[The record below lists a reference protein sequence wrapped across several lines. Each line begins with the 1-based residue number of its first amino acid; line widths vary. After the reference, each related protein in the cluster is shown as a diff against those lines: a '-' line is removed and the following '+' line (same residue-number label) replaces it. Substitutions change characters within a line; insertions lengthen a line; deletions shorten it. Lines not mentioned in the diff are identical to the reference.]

1 MTARLPTGVVKGKQ
15 DFSRSNSTAQRTFPK
30 SYFVHLPLHL
40 AGRIFQRGRLP
51 AVENAS
57 RKKLTGEIP
66 RQLYKISGVRTGFVI
81 RLSTLGAVVFV
92 AFFFA
97 RASFI
102 RANSASTAVSSARQ
116 TAFVDAKAQKLLTAA
131 TAAPAVNLANI
142 STRLPVGAGDN
153 VLIAGFTITGSQP
166 KKVIVRGLGPLLPVN
181 ANLADPTLELHD
193 SFGGIVAGNDNWR
206 DTQQD
211 ELKATTIP
219 PSNDYDS
226 AIVKSLAPGAYTAVL
241 AGKGATT
248 GVGLVEVYDLDLA
261 ADSRLANIAT
271 RGRVGEGDDVLICGT
286 IAVGNGVTTVLFRAL
301 GPSTGV
307 PGALNDPTLELHD
320 GQGATIATNDNWQ
333 DTQGAAIQNTT
344 IPPNDPREAAIL
356 RDLTPGAY
364 TAVVRGKNGTT
375 GVAVIDAYQLN

>member
-1 MTARLPTGVVKGKQ
+1 M
-15 DFSRSNSTAQRTFPK
+15 
-30 SYFVHLPLHL
+30 
-40 AGRIFQRGRLP
+40 
-51 AVENAS
+51 
-57 RKKLTGEIP
+57 
-66 RQLYKISGVRTGFVI
+66 RTGFVI
-81 RLSTLGAVVFV
+81 RLSSLGAVVCL
-92 AFFFA
+92 ALFFA

-102 RANSASTAVSSARQ
+102 RASPPASAVSVARQ
-116 TAFVDAKAQKLLTAA
+116 TAFVDAKAQKLLAA
-131 TAAPAVNLANI
+131 TTAAPAVHLANI
-142 STRLPVGAGDN
+142 STRLPVGSGDN

-166 KKVIVRGLGPLLPVN
+166 KRIIVRGLGPFLPVS

-193 SFGGIVAGNDNWR
+193 SFGGTVAGNDNWR

-219 PSNDYDS
+219 PANDYDA
-226 AIVKSLAPGAYTAVL
+226 AIVRNLAPGAYTAVL
-241 AGKGATT
+241 AGKGSTT

-261 ADSRLANIAT
+261 ADSQLVNIAT
-271 RGRVGEGDDVLICGT
+271 RGRVGDGDDVLICGT
-286 IAVGNGVTTVLFRAL
+286 IAVGNGTTTVLFRGL

-307 PGALNDPTLELHD
+307 PGALNDPIMELHD

-333 DTQGAAIQNTT
+333 DTQAAAIQATT

>member
-1 MTARLPTGVVKGKQ
+1 M
-15 DFSRSNSTAQRTFPK
+15 NPK
-30 SYFVHLPLHL
+30 SSSAP
-40 AGRIFQRGRLP
+40 RIAP
-51 AVENAS
+51 VD
-57 RKKLTGEIP
+57 
-66 RQLYKISGVRTGFVI
+66 
-81 RLSTLGAVVFV
+81 
-92 AFFFA
+92 A
-97 RASFI
+97 RA
-102 RANSASTAVSSARQ
+102 T
-116 TAFVDAKAQKLLTAA
+116 KLLAAA
-131 TAAPAVNLANI
+131 TTAPAVHLANI

-193 SFGGIVAGNDNWR
+193 SFGGTVAGNDNWR
-206 DTQQD
+206 DAQQD

-219 PSNDYDS
+219 PTSDYDS
-226 AIVKSLAPGAYTAVL
+226 AIVRTLDPGAYTAVL
-241 AGKGATT
+241 AGKGGTT
-248 GVGLVEVYDLDLA
+248 GVGVVEVYDLDLG

-286 IAVGNGVTTVLFRAL
+286 IAVGNGTTTVLFRAL

-333 DTQGAAIQNTT
+333 DTQAAAIQDTT

>member
-1 MTARLPTGVVKGKQ
+1 VAFLVFPVSHTFVGMAESLDGPPTA
-15 DFSRSNSTAQRTFPK
+15 PK
-30 SYFVHLPLHL
+30 SSAPRV
-40 AGRIFQRGRLP
+40 
-51 AVENAS
+51 AS
-57 RKKLTGEIP
+57 
-66 RQLYKISGVRTGFVI
+66 VD
-81 RLSTLGAVVFV
+81 
-92 AFFFA
+92 A
-97 RASFI
+97 RAI
-102 RANSASTAVSSARQ
+102 KLLAAASTAPTVH
-116 TAFVDAKAQKLLTAA
+116 
-131 TAAPAVNLANI
+131 LANI
-142 STRLPVGAGDN
+142 STRLAVGSGDN

-193 SFGGIVAGNDNWR
+193 SFGGTVAGNDNWR

-219 PSNDYDS
+219 PNNDYDS
-226 AIVKSLAPGAYTAVL
+226 AIVRTVNPGAYTAIL
-241 AGKGATT
+241 AGKGGTT
-248 GVGLVEVYDLDLA
+248 GVGVVEVYDLDLG

-271 RGRVGEGDDVLICGT
+271 RGRVGDGDDVLICGT
-286 IAVGNGVTTVLFRAL
+286 IAVGNGTTTVLFRAL

-333 DTQGAAIQNTT
+333 DTQAAAIQNTT

>member
-1 MTARLPTGVVKGKQ
+1 VSIASLIRVGRVATVALLLVLVCH
-15 DFSRSNSTAQRTFPK
+15 TFTDMAEGRGGPATNAK
-30 SYFVHLPLHL
+30 S
-40 AGRIFQRGRLP
+40 
-51 AVENAS
+51 
-57 RKKLTGEIP
+57 
-66 RQLYKISGVRTGFVI
+66 
-81 RLSTLGAVVFV
+81 
-92 AFFFA
+92 
-97 RASFI
+97 
-102 RANSASTAVSSARQ
+102 SSARRI
-116 TAFVDAKAQKLLTAA
+116 APVDSRAAKLLA
-131 TAAPAVNLANI
+131 TTTTAPAVHLANI

-193 SFGGIVAGNDNWR
+193 SFGDTVAGNDNWR
-206 DTQQD
+206 DAQQD

-219 PSNDYDS
+219 PTSDYDS
-226 AIVKSLAPGAYTAVL
+226 AIVRTLDPGAYTAVL
-241 AGKGATT
+241 AGKGGTT
-248 GVGLVEVYDLDLA
+248 GVGVVEVYDLDLG

-286 IAVGNGVTTVLFRAL
+286 IAVGNGTTTVLFRAL

-320 GQGATIATNDNWQ
+320 GQGATIATNDDWQ
-333 DTQGAAIQNTT
+333 DTQAAAIQNTT

-364 TAVVRGKNGTT
+364 TAVVRGKDGTT

>member
-1 MTARLPTGVVKGKQ
+1 
-15 DFSRSNSTAQRTFPK
+15 
-30 SYFVHLPLHL
+30 
-40 AGRIFQRGRLP
+40 
-51 AVENAS
+51 
-57 RKKLTGEIP
+57 
-66 RQLYKISGVRTGFVI
+66 VRTGFVI
-81 RLSTLGAVVFV
+81 RLSTLGAVVFG

-97 RASFI
+97 RASFT
-102 RANSASTAVSSARQ
+102 RANSASTTVPSARQ
-116 TAFVDAKAQKLLTAA
+116 TAFVDAKAQKLLATA

-142 STRLPVGAGDN
+142 STRLSVGAGDN

-211 ELKATTIP
+211 ALIATTIP
-219 PSNDYDS
+219 PTNDYDS

-261 ADSRLANIAT
+261 TDSRLANIAT

-286 IAVGNGVTTVLFRAL
+286 IAVGNGTTTVLFRAL

-333 DTQGAAIQNTT
+333 DGPDHGAAIQATT
-344 IPPNDPREAAIL
+344 IPPSDPREAAIL

-375 GVAVIDAYQLN
+375 GVAVIDAYQLK

>member
-1 MTARLPTGVVKGKQ
+1 M
-15 DFSRSNSTAQRTFPK
+15 
-30 SYFVHLPLHL
+30 
-40 AGRIFQRGRLP
+40 
-51 AVENAS
+51 
-57 RKKLTGEIP
+57 
-66 RQLYKISGVRTGFVI
+66 SGVRTGFLI
-81 RLSTLGAVVFV
+81 RLSTLGAVVFL

-97 RASFI
+97 RAGFI
-102 RANSASTAVSSARQ
+102 HAGSPRSATSSGRQ
-116 TAFVDAKAQKLLTAA
+116 TAFVDIKAQKLLAA
-131 TAAPAVNLANI
+131 VTAAPTVHLANI
-142 STRLPVGAGDN
+142 STRLAVGSGDN

-193 SFGGIVAGNDNWR
+193 SFGGTVAGNDNWR

-211 ELKATTIP
+211 ELKGTTIP
-219 PSNDYDS
+219 PTNDYDS
-226 AIVKSLAPGAYTAVL
+226 AIVRTLDPGAYTAVL
-241 AGKGATT
+241 AGKGGTT
-248 GVGLVEVYDLDLA
+248 GVGVVEVYDLDQA
-261 ADSRLANIAT
+261 ADSRLVNIAT

-286 IAVGNGVTTVLFRAL
+286 IAVGNGTTSVLFRAL

-307 PGALNDPTLELHD
+307 PGALADPTLELHD

-333 DTQGAAIQNTT
+333 DTQAAAIQNTT

-364 TAVVRGKNGTT
+364 TAVVRGKNGST

>member
-1 MTARLPTGVVKGKQ
+1 V
-15 DFSRSNSTAQRTFPK
+15 S
-30 SYFVHLPLHL
+30 
-40 AGRIFQRGRLP
+40 
-51 AVENAS
+51 
-57 RKKLTGEIP
+57 GEKP
-66 RQLYKISGVRTGFVI
+66 RQLYKISGVRTGFVF
-81 RLSTLGAVVFV
+81 RASTFGAIVLL
-92 AFFFA
+92 ALFFA
-97 RASFI
+97 KGSFI
-102 RANSASTAVSSARQ
+102 RASPAASAVSSHRQ
-116 TAFVDAKAQKLLTAA
+116 TAWVDIKAQNILAAA
-131 TAAPAVNLANI
+131 TAAPTVHLANI
-142 STRLPVGAGDN
+142 STRLPVGSGDN

-193 SFGGIVAGNDNWR
+193 SFGGIAAGNDNWR
-206 DTQQD
+206 DAQQD

-219 PSNDYDS
+219 PVNDYDS

-241 AGKGATT
+241 AGKGITT
-248 GVGLVEVYDLDLA
+248 GVGLVEVYDLDLM

-286 IAVGNGVTTVLFRAL
+286 IAVGNGTTTVLFRAL

-333 DTQGAAIQNTT
+333 DTQAAAIQNTT

>member
-1 MTARLPTGVVKGKQ
+1 MKASALIRISSLAAIALLVLLASPPSTVAQKAQSKGKAA
-15 DFSRSNSTAQRTFPK
+15 SLATAPT
-30 SYFVHLPLHL
+30 
-40 AGRIFQRGRLP
+40 
-51 AVENAS
+51 
-57 RKKLTGEIP
+57 
-66 RQLYKISGVRTGFVI
+66 QL
-81 RLSTLGAVVFV
+81 AVVDP
-92 AFFFA
+92 
-97 RASFI
+97 RAS
-102 RANSASTAVSSARQ
+102 
-116 TAFVDAKAQKLLTAA
+116 KLLSSA
-131 TAAPAVNLANI
+131 TAAPAVRLANI

-193 SFGGIVAGNDNWR
+193 SVGIVAGNDNWR

-219 PSNDYDS
+219 PTSDYDS
-226 AIVKSLAPGAYTAVL
+226 AIVRTVNPGQYTAVL
-241 AGKGATT
+241 AGKGGTT
-248 GVGLVEVYDLDLA
+248 GVGVVEVYDLDLA

-271 RGRVGEGDDVLICGT
+271 RGRVGDGDDVLICGT
-286 IAVGNGVTTVLFRAL
+286 IAVGNGTTTVLFRAL
-301 GPSTGV
+301 GPSLTAVGV
-307 PGALNDPTLELHD
+307 ANALQDPTLELHD

-333 DTQGAAIQNTT
+333 DTQATAIQNTT

-375 GVAVIDAYQLN
+375 GVAVIDAYQLK

>member
-1 MTARLPTGVVKGKQ
+1 MAL
-15 DFSRSNSTAQRTFPK
+15 
-30 SYFVHLPLHL
+30 L
-40 AGRIFQRGRLP
+40 A
-51 AVENAS
+51 S
-57 RKKLTGEIP
+57 
-66 RQLYKISGVRTGFVI
+66 
-81 RLSTLGAVVFV
+81 LS
-92 AFFFA
+92 
-97 RASFI
+97 SP
-102 RANSASTAVSSARQ
+102 ASTVAEKAKSEGKSATASKPQ
-116 TAFVDAKAQKLLTAA
+116 LAFVDPKAIKLLSGA
-131 TAAPAVNLANI
+131 TAAPAVHLANI

-153 VLIAGFTITGSQP
+153 VLIAGFTITGSQA

-219 PSNDYDS
+219 PTNDHDS
-226 AIVKSLAPGAYTAVL
+226 AIVRNLAPGAYTAVL
-241 AGKGATT
+241 AGKGTTT
-248 GVGLVEVYDLDLA
+248 GVGLVEVYDLDLT

-271 RGRVGEGDDVLICGT
+271 RGRVGDGDDVLICGT
-286 IAVGNGVTTVLFRAL
+286 IAVGNGTTTVLFRAL

>member
-1 MTARLPTGVVKGKQ
+1 
-15 DFSRSNSTAQRTFPK
+15 
-30 SYFVHLPLHL
+30 
-40 AGRIFQRGRLP
+40 
-51 AVENAS
+51 
-57 RKKLTGEIP
+57 
-66 RQLYKISGVRTGFVI
+66 
-81 RLSTLGAVVFV
+81 VFV

-102 RANSASTAVSSARQ
+102 RANSASPAVSSTRQ
-116 TAFVDAKAQKLLTAA
+116 TAFVDAKAQKLLAAA
-131 TAAPAVNLANI
+131 TAAPAVHLANI

-219 PSNDYDS
+219 PTNDYDS
-226 AIVKSLAPGAYTAVL
+226 AIVRTVNPGAYTAVL
-241 AGKGATT
+241 AGKGGTT
-248 GVGLVEVYDLDLA
+248 GVGVVEVYDLDLA

-286 IAVGNGVTTVLFRAL
+286 IAVGNGTTTVLFRAL
-301 GPSTGV
+301 GPSLTAFGV
-307 PGALNDPTLELHD
+307 PGALADPTLELHD
-320 GQGATIATNDNWQ
+320 GNGATIATNDNWKVNDVGGSQ
-333 DTQGAAIQNTT
+333 QAEVEATT
-344 IPPNDPREAAIL
+344 LPPTNDLEAAL
-356 RDLTPGAY
+356 VRTLTPGAY